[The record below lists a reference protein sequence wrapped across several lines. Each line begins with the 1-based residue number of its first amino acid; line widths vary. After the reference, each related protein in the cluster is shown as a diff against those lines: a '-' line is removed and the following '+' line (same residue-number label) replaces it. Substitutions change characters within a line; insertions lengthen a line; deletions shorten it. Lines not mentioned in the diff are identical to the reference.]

1 MSERLDDV
9 TMELYSPDST
19 EGSSA
24 LGHMLQGIQHFG
36 MTTPDL
42 KKSLTFY
49 IDILGGRLAVGGDGF
64 YGSDMHN
71 LLFQLDEMC
80 SKEGKHSPEYYGV
93 PDLRNGKDNLDVRF
107 IQFGNTNLE
116 LLHFRGADAGP
127 FAPNIFRSVSS
138 CVGFGNVPHLSFHV
152 KSDVDMN
159 EFANRLV
166 EESHKKGLTDVAV
179 NRKIDVESRA
189 ELENAPTSYAMTEFP
204 GSFEGWALIYAKG
217 PNGEQLEFNQV
228 RSVCKENFIKA
239 MEQYNKLNKT
249 SHTWPKD

>member
-1 MSERLDDV
+1 
-9 TMELYSPDST
+9 MELYSPDTNESP
-19 EGSSA
+19 SA

-64 YGSDMHN
+64 YGSEMHN
-71 LLFQLDEMC
+71 LLFQLDEMR
-80 SKEGKHSPEYYGV
+80 SKEGEHSPEYYGV
-93 PDLRNGKDNLDVRF
+93 PDLRSGKDNLDVRF

-116 LLHFRGADAGP
+116 LLHFRGAEAEGGP
-127 FAPNIFRSVSS
+127 YAPNIFKSISS

-152 KSDVDMN
+152 KSDVDMT
-159 EFANRLV
+159 EFANKLV
-166 EESHKKGLTDVAV
+166 EESHKKGLTEVAI
-179 NRKIDVESRA
+179 NRKIDVESR
-189 ELENAPTSYAMTEFP
+189 EDLDKAPTSYAMTEFP

-228 RSVCKENFIKA
+228 RSVCRENFIKA

-249 SHTWPKD
+249 SHTWPAG